1 MIKHEQFA
9 VSVSKETL
17 RALETLA
24 THEGKPL
31 DGLMR
36 DLITSYLK
44 LQAAKAGKAPVDEV
58 HERILEIIE
67 SGIAGGNEREA
78 LS

>member
-1 MIKHEQFA
+1 MTKHEQYDI
-9 VSVSKETL
+9 SVSKETL

-24 THEGKPL
+24 THEGKTL

-44 LQAAKAGKAPVDEV
+44 LQAAKAGKAPVDEI
-58 HERILEIIE
+58 HDHILEIIE
-67 SGIAGGNEREA
+67 SGAAVGK
-78 LS
+78 

>member
-1 MIKHEQFA
+1 MTKHEQYA

-24 THEGKPL
+24 THEGKTM

-58 HERILEIIE
+58 HEHILEIIE
-67 SGIAGGNEREA
+67 SGTVVGK
-78 LS
+78 